1 MDAWYWEWRIE
12 NANNK
17 EEFDSAMN
25 GMLSYMVDEGLICM
39 SWDDKE
45 EEFSFFM
52 NKEQKASFDQ
62 SG

>member
-12 NANNK
+12 NAQSK

-25 GMLSYMVDEGLICM
+25 GLLSHMVDAGLICM
-39 SWDDKE
+39 GWDDKE

-52 NKEQKASFDQ
+52 DKEQKASFDQ